1 MRSESPRVWR
11 RTKYSPTILPIILA
25 ALLTAITVQ
34 PAGDQLSA
42 QRSQSSHALLR
53 NAMCHPM
60 ERHLNSSGGD
70 TCGTTSESCCFSDLD
85 RQGEYD
91 ADMRFCWNRVKQE
104 RYPMSCLL
112 KDFSIAKHERSLL
125 SNADTVALIVRTTF
139 ILLEFG
145 SRPLKNAKKILSC
158 GLICIWLY
166 RYRFGATDQ
175 FANLSRLQ
183 PSFSIFAENASFV
196 IFFLVVR
203 LSLKMADLLK
213 IFKRQKGLRV
223 VKLVKLAK
231 LVKIG
236 KWFLLGN
243 ISWKLA
249 LKLFRMLKLLKVL
262 KCAPLIEKG
271 PSKFEALLLILHQLH
286 ECSVLLSGLS
296 STG

>member
-1 MRSESPRVWR
+1 
-11 RTKYSPTILPIILA
+11 
-25 ALLTAITVQ
+25 
-34 PAGDQLSA
+34 
-42 QRSQSSHALLR
+42 
-53 NAMCHPM
+53 
-60 ERHLNSSGGD
+60 
-70 TCGTTSESCCFSDLD
+70 
-85 RQGEYD
+85 
-91 ADMRFCWNRVKQE
+91 
-104 RYPMSCLL
+104 
-112 KDFSIAKHERSLL
+112 
-125 SNADTVALIVRTTF
+125 
-139 ILLEFG
+139 
-145 SRPLKNAKKILSC
+145 
-158 GLICIWLY
+158 
-166 RYRFGATDQ
+166 
-175 FANLSRLQ
+175 
-183 PSFSIFAENASFV
+183 
-196 IFFLVVR
+196 
-203 LSLKMADLLK
+203 MADLLK